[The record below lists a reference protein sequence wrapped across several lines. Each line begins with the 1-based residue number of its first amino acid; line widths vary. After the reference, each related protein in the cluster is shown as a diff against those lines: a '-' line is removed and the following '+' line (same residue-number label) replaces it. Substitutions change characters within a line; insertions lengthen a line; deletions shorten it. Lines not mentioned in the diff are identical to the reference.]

1 MMQVESYKL
10 TIRPEAGGVLEDASL
25 VYAQWGRLNAAGDNV
40 VLLPSYYSGKH
51 ESYAPL
57 IGPGRALDPERYFIV
72 APNMFGNGVS
82 TSPSHV
88 VRPDLFP
95 AISVGDN
102 VRAQHELLQHLGVT
116 RVALAAGWSMGAMQ
130 ALHWAMLYPDYV
142 RSVVAVCGTAV
153 CWPINS
159 AFLEGLAMILEAA
172 CGPAPYLAEDK
183 ALAMF
188 GRAYAGW
195 AYSAPFFREA
205 LYRERGYAS
214 INALLDDWA
223 QANQNHRAANL
234 LAMLRTWA
242 GAAMDKDAARD
253 ALGRITAQ
261 CTIVPSDTDSY
272 FTVEDA
278 AFEAQAIRNARL
290 APLNSPYGHLA
301 GAPGRYPAETARIEE
316 HFINAL
322 AQS

>member
-1 MMQVESYKL
+1 MQVESYKL
-10 TIRPEAGGVLEDASL
+10 TMRPEAGGVLEDACL
-25 VYAQWGRLNAAGDNV
+25 VYAQWGRLNAARDNV

-57 IGPGRALDPERYFIV
+57 IGPGRALDPEHYFIV

-82 TSPSHV
+82 TSPSHMA
-88 VRPDLFP
+88 RLDLFP
-95 AISVGDN
+95 AISIGDN

-116 RVALAAGWSMGAMQ
+116 RIALAAGWSMGAMQ

-159 AFLEGLAMILEAA
+159 VFLEGLAMILEAA

-195 AYSAPFFREA
+195 AYSAPFFRGA
-205 LYRERGYAS
+205 LCPASGGMPASKPCSMIRGRQIKTTAPPTCFPCCARGQGRPWTTTARS
-214 INALLDDWA
+214 PHTH
-223 QANQNHRAANL
+223 HRALHDRA
-234 LAMLRTWA
+234 
-242 GAAMDKDAARD
+242 
-253 ALGRITAQ
+253 
-261 CTIVPSDTDSY
+261 
-272 FTVEDA
+272 E
-278 AFEAQAIRNARL
+278 
-290 APLNSPYGHLA
+290 
-301 GAPGRYPAETARIEE
+301 RY
-316 HFINAL
+316 
-322 AQS
+322 